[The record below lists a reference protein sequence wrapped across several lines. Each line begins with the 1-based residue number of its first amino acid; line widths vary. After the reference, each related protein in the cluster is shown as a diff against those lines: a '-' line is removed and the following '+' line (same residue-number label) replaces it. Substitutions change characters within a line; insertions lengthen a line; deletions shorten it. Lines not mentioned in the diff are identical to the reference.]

1 MRNVK
6 AGKMRYDCQEVHW
19 SRVSVKG
26 VLCFFNGRRIDRYTI
41 PDGMHMYEAAEEE
54 SDGVPVRMRP
64 GILVNF
70 VGTVLSEEVF
80 QPGEGDTVWLDEGD
94 WEWLE

>member
-1 MRNVK
+1 
-6 AGKMRYDCQEVHW
+6 
-19 SRVSVKG
+19 
-26 VLCFFNGRRIDRYTI
+26 
-41 PDGMHMYEAAEEE
+41 MYEAAEEE